1 MNVNIEF
8 FDSEPLENLITCLNF
23 KMDKVIFFGHSDTMT
38 ESRIQDTRRALRN
51 ICGIEEVEFITVSQK
66 SLYKVLELL
75 EKEITA
81 EMKSGNTCFFDLS
94 GGEDLVLVAMG
105 MLATQYKVPLH
116 KFALPENELYLLT
129 KWDAVPR
136 IDEVVE
142 RRDLQ
147 LTLDDI
153 IGLHG
158 GVINYRQQ
166 KDVKSNLQD
175 KDFADTVKIMWEIAN
190 DSQKKWNGLSSVF
203 KECTKYEDETQRVR
217 VSVKAMKQ
225 ALKRIPDIISVKEFG
240 NYLNRLAGQ
249 AILEKVSI
257 DEEMIKF
264 SYKTPLIRDCV
275 LDAGCL
281 LELHTYYERMESG
294 RYSDCRVGVHI
305 DWDGEING
313 REIDVEN
320 EIDVML
326 LEGVVPVFISCKNG
340 RVNQMALYEL
350 DAVANRFGGKYVRKE
365 LSATQEITPGY
376 LKRAEE
382 MGIII
387 DMQK

>member
-8 FDSEPLENLITCLNF
+8 FDSEPLENLVTCLNY

-38 ESRIQDTRRALRN
+38 DSRVRDTRRALKN
-51 ICGIEEVEFITVSQK
+51 ICNITDVEFITVSQK

-81 EMKSGNTCFFDLS
+81 EMKGGNKCFFDLS

-129 KWDAVPR
+129 KWDKVPR

-142 RRDLQ
+142 RRELK

-166 KDVKSNLQD
+166 KDVKSNLDD
-175 KDFADTVKIMWEIAN
+175 KAFRESVRIMWEIAN

-203 KECTKYEDETQRVR
+203 KECTKYEDENRRVR
-217 VSVKAMKQ
+217 ASVKVMKQ
-225 ALKRIPDIISVKEFG
+225 VLKRIPDIISVKELA
-240 NYLNRLAGQ
+240 NYLNRLGEQ
-249 AILEKVSI
+249 GILEKVSM
-257 DEEMIKF
+257 DEEFIKF
-264 SYKTPLIRDCV
+264 SYSNPMIRECL

-281 LELHTYYERMESG
+281 LELHTYYTRVESG

-340 RVNQMALYEL
+340 RVNQMSLYEL

-365 LSATQEITPGY
+365 LAATQEITPGY

-382 MGIII
+382 MSIIV

>member
-142 RRDLQ
+142 RRKLQ
-147 LTLDDI
+147 LTLDDM

-166 KDVKSNLQD
+166 KDVKNNLQD
-175 KDFADTVKIMWEIAN
+175 KEFRTAVKVMWEIAN
-190 DSQKKWNGLSSVF
+190 DNQKKWNGLSSVF
-203 KECTKYEDETQRVR
+203 KECTKYEDEYQRVR

-225 ALKRIPDIISVKEFG
+225 AMNRIPDIISVKELG
-240 NYLNRLAGQ
+240 NYLERLGNQ
-249 AILEKVSI
+249 TILERVSI
-257 DEEMIKF
+257 EQEFIKF
-264 SYKTPLIRDCV
+264 SYKTPLIRDCL

-281 LELHTYYERMESG
+281 LELHTYYERVESG

-305 DWDGEING
+305 DWDGEISG

-382 MGIII
+382 MGIIV

>member
-8 FDSEPLENLITCLNF
+8 FDSEPLENLITCLNY

-38 ESRIQDTRRALRN
+38 DSRVRDTRRALKN
-51 ICGIEEVEFITVSQK
+51 ICNITDVEFITVSQK

-81 EMKSGNTCFFDLS
+81 EMKGGNKCFFDLS

-129 KWDAVPR
+129 KWDKVPR

-142 RRDLQ
+142 RRELK

-166 KDVKSNLQD
+166 KDVKSNLDD
-175 KDFADTVKIMWEIAN
+175 KAFRESVRIMWEIAN

-203 KECTKYEDETQRVR
+203 KECTKYEDENLRVR
-217 VSVKAMKQ
+217 ASVKVMKQ
-225 ALKRIPDIISVKEFG
+225 VLKRIPDIISVKELA
-240 NYLNRLAGQ
+240 NYLNRLGNQ
-249 AILEKVSI
+249 GILEKVSM
-257 DEEMIKF
+257 DEEFIKF
-264 SYKTPLIRDCV
+264 SYSNPMIRECL

-281 LELHTYYERMESG
+281 LELHTYYTRVESG

-340 RVNQMALYEL
+340 RVNQMSLYEL

-365 LSATQEITPGY
+365 LAATQEITPGY

-382 MGIII
+382 MSIII
-387 DMQK
+387 NMEE

>member
-38 ESRIQDTRRALRN
+38 DDRVKDTRRALHN
-51 ICGIEEVEFITVSQK
+51 ICQIEDVEFITVSQK

-81 EMKSGNTCFFDLS
+81 EMKSGNKCFFDLS

-129 KWDAVPR
+129 KWEQVPR

-142 RRDLQ
+142 RRELQ

-166 KDVKSNLQD
+166 KDVKNNLED
-175 KDFADTVKIMWEIAN
+175 KAFRDSVQTMWEIAN
-190 DSQKKWNGLSSVF
+190 DNQKKWNGLSSVF
-203 KECTKYEDETQRVR
+203 KECTKYEDEYGRVR
-217 VSVKAMKQ
+217 VAVKAMRQ
-225 ALKRIPDIISVKEFG
+225 AMKRIPDIISIKELS
-240 NYLNRLAGQ
+240 NYLNRLENQG
-249 AILEKVSI
+249 ILKKVFI
-257 DEEMIKF
+257 DDEFIEF
-264 SYKTPLIRDCV
+264 SYSSSLIRDCL

-281 LELHTYYERMESG
+281 LELHTYYERMVSG

-382 MGIII
+382 MGIVV
-387 DMQK
+387 DMQR

>member
-38 ESRIQDTRRALRN
+38 ENRIQDTRRALRN

-81 EMKSGNTCFFDLS
+81 EIKTGNNCFFDLS

-142 RRDLQ
+142 RRKLQ
-147 LTLDDI
+147 LTLDDM

-166 KDVKSNLQD
+166 KDVKNNLQD
-175 KDFADTVKIMWEIAN
+175 KEFRTAVKVMWEIAN
-190 DSQKKWNGLSSVF
+190 DNQKKWNGLSSVF
-203 KECTKYEDETQRVR
+203 KECTKYEDEYQRVR

-225 ALKRIPDIISVKEFG
+225 AMNRIPDIISVKELG
-240 NYLNRLAGQ
+240 NYLERLGNQ
-249 AILEKVSI
+249 TILERVSI
-257 DEEMIKF
+257 EQEFIKF
-264 SYKTPLIRDCV
+264 SYKTPLIRDCL

-281 LELHTYYERMESG
+281 LELHTYYERVESG

-382 MGIII
+382 MGIIV

>member
-8 FDSEPLENLITCLNF
+8 FDIEPLENLITCINF
-23 KMDKVIFFGHSDTMT
+23 KVDKVIYFGHSDSMT
-38 ESRIQDTRRALRN
+38 PERIEDTRRALRD
-51 ICGIEEVEFITVSQK
+51 ICSITEVEFFVVSQR
-66 SLYKVLELL
+66 SLQKVLELL
-75 EKEITA
+75 EKEILK
-81 EMKSGNTCFFDLS
+81 EMHSGNKCFFDLS

-105 MLATQYKVPLH
+105 MLATQYRVPLH
-116 KFALPENELYLLT
+116 KFGLPENELYLLT
-129 KWDAVPR
+129 KWEQVPL

-142 RRDLQ
+142 RRNVQ

-153 IGLHG
+153 IALHG

-175 KDFADTVKIMWEIAN
+175 KDFKESVKVMWEIAN

-217 VSVKAMKQ
+217 VSLKVMRQ
-225 ALKRIPDIISVKEFG
+225 ALKRIPDIISLKELE
-240 NYLNRLAGQ
+240 NYLNRLGSEG
-249 AILEKVSI
+249 ILDRVSM
-257 DEEMIKF
+257 DEEFIKF
-264 SYKTPLIRDCV
+264 SYKSAMIRDCL

-281 LELHTYYERMESG
+281 LELHTYYDREESG
-294 RYSDCRVGVHI
+294 KYIDCRVGVHI
-305 DWDGEING
+305 DWDGDING

-326 LEGVVPVFISCKNG
+326 LEGLTPVFISCKNG

-365 LSATQEITPGY
+365 LCATQEITPGY

-382 MGIII
+382 MKIIVN
-387 DMQK
+387 MEE

>member
-38 ESRIQDTRRALRN
+38 ENRIQDTCRALRN

>member
-8 FDSEPLENLITCLNF
+8 FDSEPLENLITCLNY

-38 ESRIQDTRRALRN
+38 DSRVRDTRRALKN
-51 ICGIEEVEFITVSQK
+51 ICNITDVEFITVSQK

-81 EMKSGNTCFFDLS
+81 EMKGGNKCFFDLS

-129 KWDAVPR
+129 KWDKVPR

-142 RRDLQ
+142 RRELK

-166 KDVKSNLQD
+166 KDVKSNLDD
-175 KDFADTVKIMWEIAN
+175 KAFRESVRIMWEIAN

-203 KECTKYEDETQRVR
+203 KECTKYEDENLRVR
-217 VSVKAMKQ
+217 ASVKVMKQ
-225 ALKRIPDIISVKEFG
+225 VLKRIPDIISVKELA
-240 NYLNRLAGQ
+240 NYLNRLGEQ
-249 AILEKVSI
+249 GILEKVSM
-257 DEEMIKF
+257 DEEFIKF
-264 SYKTPLIRDCV
+264 SYSNPMIRECL

-281 LELHTYYERMESG
+281 LELHTYYTRVESG

-340 RVNQMALYEL
+340 RVNQMSLYEL

-365 LSATQEITPGY
+365 LAATQEITPGY

-382 MGIII
+382 MSIII
-387 DMQK
+387 NMEE

>member
-8 FDSEPLENLITCLNF
+8 FDSEPLENLITCLNY

-38 ESRIQDTRRALRN
+38 DSRVRDTRRALKN
-51 ICGIEEVEFITVSQK
+51 ICNITDVEFITVSQK

-81 EMKSGNTCFFDLS
+81 EMKGGNKCFFDLS

-129 KWDAVPR
+129 KWDKVPR

-142 RRDLQ
+142 RRELK

-166 KDVKSNLQD
+166 KDVKSNLDD
-175 KDFADTVKIMWEIAN
+175 KAFRESVRIMWEIAN

-203 KECTKYEDETQRVR
+203 KECTKYEDENLRVR
-217 VSVKAMKQ
+217 ASVKVMKQ
-225 ALKRIPDIISVKEFG
+225 VLKRIPDIISVKELA
-240 NYLNRLAGQ
+240 NYLNRLGDQ
-249 AILEKVSI
+249 GILEKVSM
-257 DEEMIKF
+257 DEEIIKF
-264 SYKTPLIRDCV
+264 SYSTPMIRECL

-281 LELHTYYERMESG
+281 LELHTYYTRVESG

-313 REIDVEN
+313 WEIDVEN

-340 RVNQMALYEL
+340 RVNQMSLYEL

-365 LSATQEITPGY
+365 LAATQEITPGY

-382 MGIII
+382 MSIII
-387 DMQK
+387 NMEE

>member
-1 MNVNIEF
+1 MSYHYDWLKQQIE
-8 FDSEPLENLITCLNF
+8 I
-23 KMDKVIFFGHSDTMT
+23 I
-38 ESRIQDTRRALRN
+38 A
-51 ICGIEEVEFITVSQK
+51 
-66 SLYKVLELL
+66 
-75 EKEITA
+75 A
-81 EMKSGNTCFFDLS
+81 
-94 GGEDLVLVAMG
+94 
-105 MLATQYKVPLH
+105 MLAYILANKKNSIRSVEEAQAIPSG
-116 KFALPENELYLLT
+116 ENELYLLT
-129 KWDAVPR
+129 KWDQVPR

-142 RRDLQ
+142 RRELL

-166 KDVKSNLQD
+166 KDVKSNLED
-175 KDFADTVKIMWEIAN
+175 KAFRDSVATMWEIAN

-203 KECTKYEDETQRVR
+203 KECTKYEDDTQRVR
-217 VSVKAMKQ
+217 VSVKVMRQAM
-225 ALKRIPDIISVKEFG
+225 KRIPDIISVKELA
-240 NYLNRLAGQ
+240 NYLNRLGDQ
-249 AILEKVSI
+249 GILEKVSI
-257 DEEMIKF
+257 DEEFIKF
-264 SYKTPLIRDCV
+264 SYGSSLIRDCL

-340 RVNQMALYEL
+340 RINQMALYEL

-382 MGIII
+382 MGIVVE
-387 DMQK
+387 MQE

>member
-8 FDSEPLENLITCLNF
+8 FDSEPLENLITCLNY

-38 ESRIQDTRRALRN
+38 DSRVRDTRRALKN
-51 ICGIEEVEFITVSQK
+51 ICNITDVEFITVSQK

-81 EMKSGNTCFFDLS
+81 EMKGGNKCFFDLS

-129 KWDAVPR
+129 KWDKVPR

-142 RRDLQ
+142 RRELK

-166 KDVKSNLQD
+166 KDVKSNLDD
-175 KDFADTVKIMWEIAN
+175 KAFRESVRIMWEIAN

-203 KECTKYEDETQRVR
+203 KECTKYEDENLRVR
-217 VSVKAMKQ
+217 ASVKAMKQ
-225 ALKRIPDIISVKEFG
+225 VLKRIPDIISVKELA
-240 NYLNRLAGQ
+240 NYLNRLGDQ
-249 AILEKVSI
+249 GILEKVSM
-257 DEEMIKF
+257 DEEFIKF
-264 SYKTPLIRDCV
+264 SYSNPMIRECL

-281 LELHTYYERMESG
+281 LELHTYYTRVESG

-340 RVNQMALYEL
+340 RVNQMSLYEL

-365 LSATQEITPGY
+365 LAATQEITPGY

-382 MGIII
+382 MNIIV

>member
-38 ESRIQDTRRALRN
+38 EDRIRDTRRALKN
-51 ICGIEEVEFITVSQK
+51 ICGIENVEFITVSQK

-75 EKEITA
+75 EKEIAA
-81 EMKSGNTCFFDLS
+81 EMKSGNKCFFDLS

-129 KWDAVPR
+129 KWDKVPR

-142 RRDLQ
+142 RRDLK

-175 KDFADTVKIMWEIAN
+175 RDFRDAVKVMWEIAN
-190 DSQKKWNGLSSVF
+190 DNQKKWNGLSSVF
-203 KECTKYEDETQRVR
+203 KECTKYEDEYGRVR
-217 VSVKAMKQ
+217 MSVKAMRQ
-225 ALKRIPDIISVKEFG
+225 AMKRIPDIISIKELEG
-240 NYLNRLAGQ
+240 YLNRLGTPG
-249 AILEKVSI
+249 ILERVEAD
-257 DEEMIKF
+257 DEFIKF
-264 SYKTPLIRDCV
+264 SYSNPLIRDCL

-281 LELHTYYERMESG
+281 LELHTYYERLESG

-340 RVNQMALYEL
+340 RVNQIALYEL

-382 MGIII
+382 MGIIV

>member
-38 ESRIQDTRRALRN
+38 DDRIKDTRRALKN
-51 ICGIEEVEFITVSQK
+51 ICDITDVEFVTVSQK

-75 EKEITA
+75 EKKISDEL
-81 EMKSGNTCFFDLS
+81 KSGNKCFFDLS

-105 MLATQYKVPLH
+105 MLTTQYKVPLH

-129 KWDAVPR
+129 KWENVPR

-142 RRDLQ
+142 RRELQ
-147 LTLDDI
+147 ITLDDI

-166 KDVKSNLQD
+166 KDEKSNLD
-175 KDFADTVKIMWEIAN
+175 NKAFRESVRIMWEIAN

-203 KECTKYEDETQRVR
+203 KECAKYEDDTQRVR
-217 VSVKAMKQ
+217 VSVKAMRQ
-225 ALKRIPDIISVKEFG
+225 ALKRIPDIISIKELA
-240 NYLNRLAGQ
+240 NYLNRLGNQ
-249 AILEKVSI
+249 EILTKVSI
-257 DEEMIKF
+257 DDEFIKF
-264 SYKTPLIRDCV
+264 SYSSPMIRNCL

-281 LELHTYYERMESG
+281 LELHTYYTCEESG

-305 DWDGEING
+305 DWDGVING

-365 LSATQEITPGY
+365 LAATQEITPGY

-382 MGIII
+382 MGIVVN
-387 DMQK
+387 MES

>member
-38 ESRIQDTRRALRN
+38 ENRIQDTRRALKN
-51 ICGIEEVEFITVSQK
+51 ICEISDVEFVTVSQK

-75 EKEITA
+75 EKEVTE

-129 KWDAVPR
+129 KWDKVPR
-136 IDEVVE
+136 IDEVVP
-142 RRDLQ
+142 RRELQ

-158 GVINYRQQ
+158 GIINYRQQ

-175 KDFADTVKIMWEIAN
+175 NDFKDAVGVMWEIAN

-203 KECTKYEDETQRVR
+203 KECIKYEDEYHRVR

-225 ALKRIPDIISVKEFG
+225 AMKRIPDIISVKELG
-240 NYLNRLAGQ
+240 NYLNRLGNQ
-249 AILEKVSI
+249 AILERISI

-264 SYKTPLIRDCV
+264 SYKTPNIRDCL

-350 DAVANRFGGKYVRKE
+350 DAVSNRFGGKYVRKE
-365 LSATQEITPGY
+365 LAATQEITPGY

-382 MGIII
+382 MNIIV

>member
-129 KWDAVPR
+129 KWDKVPR

-166 KDVKSNLQD
+166 KDVKNNLQD
-175 KDFADTVKIMWEIAN
+175 KEFRTAVKVMWEIAN
-190 DSQKKWNGLSSVF
+190 DNQKKWNGLSSVF
-203 KECTKYEDETQRVR
+203 KECTKYEDEYQRVR

-225 ALKRIPDIISVKEFG
+225 AMNRIPDIISVKELS
-240 NYLNRLAGQ
+240 NYLERLGNQ
-249 AILEKVSI
+249 TILERVSI

-264 SYKTPLIRDCV
+264 SYKTPLIRDCL

-281 LELHTYYERMESG
+281 LELHTYYERVESG

-305 DWDGEING
+305 DWDGEISG

-382 MGIII
+382 MGIIV

>member
-38 ESRIQDTRRALRN
+38 ENRIQDTRRALKN
-51 ICGIEEVEFITVSQK
+51 ICEISDVEFVTVSQK

-75 EKEITA
+75 EKEVTE
-81 EMKSGNTCFFDLS
+81 EMKAGNTCFFDLS

-129 KWDAVPR
+129 KWDKVPR
-136 IDEVVE
+136 IDEVVP
-142 RRDLQ
+142 RRELQ

-158 GVINYRQQ
+158 GIINYRQQ

-175 KDFADTVKIMWEIAN
+175 NDFKDAVGVMWEIAN

-203 KECTKYEDETQRVR
+203 KECIKYEDEYHRVR

-225 ALKRIPDIISVKEFG
+225 AMKRIPDIISVKELR
-240 NYLNRLAGQ
+240 NYLNRLGNQ
-249 AILEKVSI
+249 AILERISI

-264 SYKTPLIRDCV
+264 SYKTPNIRDCL

-350 DAVANRFGGKYVRKE
+350 DAVSNRFGGKYVRKE
-365 LSATQEITPGY
+365 LAATQEITPGY

-382 MGIII
+382 MNIIV

>member
-129 KWDAVPR
+129 KWDKVPR

-166 KDVKSNLQD
+166 KDVKNNLQD
-175 KDFADTVKIMWEIAN
+175 KEFRTAVKVMWEIAN
-190 DSQKKWNGLSSVF
+190 DNQKKWNGLSSVF
-203 KECTKYEDETQRVR
+203 KECTKYEDEYQRVR

-225 ALKRIPDIISVKEFG
+225 AMNRIPDIISVKELS
-240 NYLNRLAGQ
+240 NYLERLENQ
-249 AILEKVSI
+249 TILERVSI
-257 DEEMIKF
+257 EQEFIKF
-264 SYKTPLIRDCV
+264 SYKTPLIRDCL

-281 LELHTYYERMESG
+281 LELHTYYERVESG

-382 MGIII
+382 MGIIV

>member
-8 FDSEPLENLITCLNF
+8 FDVEPLENLITCINF
-23 KMDKVIFFGHSDTMT
+23 KMDKVIFFGHSDVMT
-38 ESRIQDTRRALRN
+38 PERMEDTRRALKN
-51 ICGIEEVEFITVSQK
+51 ICQVVDVEFFVVSQR
-66 SLYKVLELL
+66 SLQKVLDLM
-75 EKEITA
+75 EKEIQK
-81 EMKSGNTCFFDLS
+81 EMKSGSKCFFDLS

-116 KFALPENELYLLT
+116 KFGLPENELYLLT
-129 KWDAVPR
+129 KWEQVAR

-142 RRDLQ
+142 PRHME

-153 IGLHG
+153 IALHG

-175 KDFADTVKIMWEIAN
+175 KEFEAAVKVMWEIAN

-203 KECTKYEDETQRVR
+203 KECTKYEDENQRVR
-217 VSVKAMKQ
+217 VSVKAMRQ
-225 ALKRIPDIISVKEFG
+225 ALKRIPDIISIKELS
-240 NYLNRLAGQ
+240 NYLNRLGNQ
-249 AILEKVSI
+249 GILDRISVD
-257 DEEMIKF
+257 DEFIKF
-264 SYKTPLIRDCV
+264 SYSSSIIRDCL

-281 LELHTYYERMESG
+281 LELHTYYERVESG
-294 RYSDCRVGVHI
+294 KYSDCRVGVHI
-305 DWDGEING
+305 DWDGDING

-326 LEGVVPVFISCKNG
+326 LEGLTPVFISCKNG

-350 DAVANRFGGKYVRKE
+350 DAVASRFGGKYVRKE
-365 LSATQEITPGY
+365 LCATQEITHGY
-376 LKRAEE
+376 CKRAEE
-382 MGIII
+382 MHIII
-387 DMQK
+387 NMEE

>member
-23 KMDKVIFFGHSDTMT
+23 KVDKVIFFGHSDTMT
-38 ESRIQDTRRALRN
+38 DNRIQDTRRALKN
-51 ICGIEEVEFITVSQK
+51 ICGILDVEFITVSQK
-66 SLYKVLELL
+66 SLSKVLELL

-81 EMKSGNTCFFDLS
+81 EMKAGNTCFFDLS

-129 KWDAVPR
+129 KWDKVPR
-136 IDEVVE
+136 IDEVVS
-142 RRDLQ
+142 RRELQ
-147 LTLDDI
+147 VTLDDI

-166 KDVKSNLQD
+166 KDVKNNLQD
-175 KDFADTVKIMWEIAN
+175 RSFRDAVKVMWEIAN

-203 KECTKYEDETQRVR
+203 KECTKYEDEYHRVR

-225 ALKRIPDIISVKEFG
+225 AMKRIPDIISVKELG
-240 NYLNRLAGQ
+240 NYLNRLGNQ
-249 AILEKVSI
+249 AILEKVSM

-264 SYKTPLIRDCV
+264 SYKTPLIRDCL

-365 LSATQEITPGY
+365 LAATQEITPGY

-382 MGIII
+382 MGIIV

>member
-38 ESRIQDTRRALRN
+38 DDRMKDTRRALHN
-51 ICGIEEVEFITVSQK
+51 ICQIEDVEFITVSQK

-81 EMKSGNTCFFDLS
+81 EMKSGNKCFFDLS

-129 KWDAVPR
+129 KWEQVPR

-142 RRDLQ
+142 RRELQ

-166 KDVKSNLQD
+166 KDVKNNLED
-175 KDFADTVKIMWEIAN
+175 KAFRDSVQTMWEIAN
-190 DSQKKWNGLSSVF
+190 DNQKKWNGLSSVF
-203 KECTKYEDETQRVR
+203 KECTKYEDEYGRVR
-217 VSVKAMKQ
+217 VAVKAMRQ
-225 ALKRIPDIISVKEFG
+225 AMKRIPDIISIKELL
-240 NYLNRLAGQ
+240 NYLNRLENQG
-249 AILEKVSI
+249 ILKKVFI
-257 DEEMIKF
+257 DDEFIEF
-264 SYKTPLIRDCV
+264 SYSSSLIRDCL

-281 LELHTYYERMESG
+281 LELHTYYERMVSG

-382 MGIII
+382 MGIIV

>member
-23 KMDKVIFFGHSDTMT
+23 KMDKVIFFGHGDTMT
-38 ESRIQDTRRALRN
+38 QDRMKDTRRALHN
-51 ICGIEEVEFITVSQK
+51 ICEIEDVEFITVSQK

-75 EKEITA
+75 EKEISA
-81 EMKSGNTCFFDLS
+81 EMKSGNKCFFDLS

-129 KWDAVPR
+129 KWDKVPR

-142 RRDLQ
+142 RRELK

-166 KDVKSNLQD
+166 KDVKSNLED
-175 KDFADTVKIMWEIAN
+175 KAFRNSVQAMWEIAN

-203 KECTKYEDETQRVR
+203 KECTKYEDEYQCVR
-217 VSVKAMKQ
+217 VSVKAMRQ
-225 ALKRIPDIISVKEFG
+225 ALKRIPDIISIKELC
-240 NYLNRLAGQ
+240 NYLNRLENQ
-249 AILEKVSI
+249 AILEKVAV
-257 DEEMIKF
+257 DEEKIEF
-264 SYKTPLIRDCV
+264 AYKTLMIRDCL

-281 LELHTYYERMESG
+281 LELHTYYERIGSG

-376 LKRAEE
+376 LKRAAE
-382 MGIII
+382 MGIIVE
-387 DMQK
+387 MHK

>member
-8 FDSEPLENLITCLNF
+8 FDSEPLENLVTCLNY

-38 ESRIQDTRRALRN
+38 DSRVRDTRRALKN
-51 ICGIEEVEFITVSQK
+51 ICNITDVEFITVSQK

-81 EMKSGNTCFFDLS
+81 EIKGGNKCFFDLS

-129 KWDAVPR
+129 KWDKVPR

-142 RRDLQ
+142 RRELK

-166 KDVKSNLQD
+166 KDVKSNLDD
-175 KDFADTVKIMWEIAN
+175 KAFRESVRIMWEIAN

-203 KECTKYEDETQRVR
+203 KECTKYEDENLRVR
-217 VSVKAMKQ
+217 ASVKVMKQ
-225 ALKRIPDIISVKEFG
+225 VLKRIPDIISVKELA
-240 NYLNRLAGQ
+240 NYLNRLGDQ
-249 AILEKVSI
+249 GILEKVSM
-257 DEEMIKF
+257 DEEFIKF
-264 SYKTPLIRDCV
+264 SYSNPMIRECL

-281 LELHTYYERMESG
+281 LELHTYYTRVESG

-340 RVNQMALYEL
+340 RVNQMSLYEL

-365 LSATQEITPGY
+365 LAATQEITPGY

-382 MGIII
+382 MNIIV

>member
-8 FDSEPLENLITCLNF
+8 FDSEPLENLITCLNY

-38 ESRIQDTRRALRN
+38 DFRVRDTRRALKN
-51 ICGIEEVEFITVSQK
+51 ICNITDVEFITVSQK

-75 EKEITA
+75 EKEITT
-81 EMKSGNTCFFDLS
+81 EMKGGNKCFFDLS

-129 KWDAVPR
+129 KWDKVPR

-142 RRDLQ
+142 RRELK

-166 KDVKSNLQD
+166 KDVKSNLDD
-175 KDFADTVKIMWEIAN
+175 KAFRESVRIMWEIAN

-203 KECTKYEDETQRVR
+203 KECTKYEDENQRVR
-217 VSVKAMKQ
+217 ASVKVMKQ
-225 ALKRIPDIISVKEFG
+225 VLKRIPDIISVKELA
-240 NYLNRLAGQ
+240 NYLNRLGEQ
-249 AILEKVSI
+249 GILEKVSM
-257 DEEMIKF
+257 DEEFIEF
-264 SYKTPLIRDCV
+264 SYSNSVIRECL

-281 LELHTYYERMESG
+281 LELHTYYTRVESG

-340 RVNQMALYEL
+340 RVNQMSLYEL

-365 LSATQEITPGY
+365 LAATQEITPGY

-382 MGIII
+382 MSIII
-387 DMQK
+387 NMEE

>member
-38 ESRIQDTRRALRN
+38 DDRVKDTRRALKN
-51 ICGIEEVEFITVSQK
+51 ICNITNVEFITVSQK

-75 EKEITA
+75 EKEIRA
-81 EMKSGNTCFFDLS
+81 EMKSGNKCFFDLS

-129 KWDAVPR
+129 KWDEVPR

-175 KDFADTVKIMWEIAN
+175 KEFTEAVKVMWEIAN

-203 KECTKYEDETQRVR
+203 KECTKYEDDTQRVR
-217 VSVKAMKQ
+217 VSVKALKQ
-225 ALKRIPDIISVKEFG
+225 VLKRIPDIISVKEFG
-240 NYLNRLAGQ
+240 NYLNRLGNAG
-249 AILEKVSI
+249 ILEKVSV

-264 SYKTPLIRDCV
+264 SYKTPLIRDCL

-365 LSATQEITPGY
+365 LAATQEITPGY

-382 MGIII
+382 MNIIVH
-387 DMQK
+387 MEE

>member
-38 ESRIQDTRRALRN
+38 EDRIRDTRRALKN
-51 ICGIEEVEFITVSQK
+51 ICGIENVEFITVSQK

-75 EKEITA
+75 EKEIVA
-81 EMKSGNTCFFDLS
+81 EMKSGNKCFFDLS

-129 KWDAVPR
+129 KWDKVPK

-142 RRDLQ
+142 RRDLK

-175 KDFADTVKIMWEIAN
+175 RDFRDAVKVMWEIAN
-190 DSQKKWNGLSSVF
+190 DNQKKWNGLSSVF
-203 KECTKYEDETQRVR
+203 KECTKYEDEYGRVR
-217 VSVKAMKQ
+217 VSVKAMRQ
-225 ALKRIPDIISVKEFG
+225 AMKRIPDIISIKELEG
-240 NYLNRLAGQ
+240 YLNRLGTPG
-249 AILEKVSI
+249 ILERVEAD
-257 DEEMIKF
+257 DEFIKF
-264 SYKTPLIRDCV
+264 SYSNPLIRDCL

-376 LKRAEE
+376 LKRAAE
-382 MGIII
+382 MGITV
-387 DMQK
+387 DMQE

>member
-38 ESRIQDTRRALRN
+38 QDRMKDTRRALRN
-51 ICGIEEVEFITVSQK
+51 ICKIEDVEFITVSQK
-66 SLYKVLELL
+66 SLYKVLEML
-75 EKEITA
+75 EKEISA
-81 EMKSGNTCFFDLS
+81 EMKSGNKCFFDLS

-129 KWDAVPR
+129 KWDKVPR

-142 RRDLQ
+142 SRELQ

-166 KDVKSNLQD
+166 KDVKSNLDD
-175 KDFADTVKIMWEIAN
+175 KTFREAVKIMWEIAN

-203 KECTKYEDETQRVR
+203 KECTKYEDEYGRVR
-217 VSVKAMKQ
+217 VSVKAMRQ
-225 ALKRIPDIISVKEFG
+225 AMKRIPDIISVNELEG
-240 NYLNRLAGQ
+240 YLNRLGNQ
-249 AILEKVSI
+249 GILERVEI
-257 DEEMIKF
+257 DDEFIKF
-264 SYKTPLIRDCV
+264 SYSSPLIRDCL

-281 LELHTYYERMESG
+281 LELHTYYERVESG
-294 RYSDCRVGVHI
+294 RYCDCRVGVHI

-320 EIDVML
+320 EIDVMA

-365 LSATQEITPGY
+365 LAATQEISPGY

-382 MGIII
+382 MGIVVC
-387 DMQK
+387 MEK

>member
-38 ESRIQDTRRALRN
+38 DDRIKDTRRALKN
-51 ICGIEEVEFITVSQK
+51 ICDITDVEFVTVSQK

-75 EKEITA
+75 EKEISA
-81 EMKSGNTCFFDLS
+81 ELKSGNKCFFDLS

-129 KWDAVPR
+129 KWDNVPR

-142 RRDLQ
+142 RRELQ
-147 LTLDDI
+147 ISLDDI

-166 KDVKSNLQD
+166 KDEKSNLD
-175 KDFADTVKIMWEIAN
+175 NKVFRESVRTMWEIAN

-203 KECTKYEDETQRVR
+203 KECAKYEDDTQRVR
-217 VSVKAMKQ
+217 VSVKAMRQ
-225 ALKRIPDIISVKEFG
+225 ALKRIPDIISVKELT
-240 NYLNRLAGQ
+240 NYLDCLGNRE
-249 AILEKVSI
+249 ILTKVSVD
-257 DEEMIKF
+257 DEFIKF
-264 SYKTPLIRDCV
+264 SYSSPMIRNCL

-281 LELHTYYERMESG
+281 LELHTYYTREESG

-305 DWDGEING
+305 DWDGVING
-313 REIDVEN
+313 QEIDVEN

-382 MGIII
+382 MGIVV
-387 DMQK
+387 DMQR

>member
-38 ESRIQDTRRALRN
+38 QDRMKDTRRALRN
-51 ICGIEEVEFITVSQK
+51 ICKIEDVEFITVSQK
-66 SLYKVLELL
+66 SLYKVLEML
-75 EKEITA
+75 EKEISA
-81 EMKSGNTCFFDLS
+81 EMKSGNKCFFDLS

-129 KWDAVPR
+129 KWDKVPR

-142 RRDLQ
+142 SRELQ

-166 KDVKSNLQD
+166 KDVKSNLDD
-175 KDFADTVKIMWEIAN
+175 KTFREAVKIMWEIAN

-203 KECTKYEDETQRVR
+203 KECTKYEDEYGRVR
-217 VSVKAMKQ
+217 VSVKAMRQ
-225 ALKRIPDIISVKEFG
+225 AMKRIPDIISVNELEG
-240 NYLNRLAGQ
+240 YLNRLGNQ
-249 AILEKVSI
+249 GILERVEI
-257 DEEMIKF
+257 DDEFIKF
-264 SYKTPLIRDCV
+264 SYSSLLIRDCL

-281 LELHTYYERMESG
+281 LELHTYYERVESG
-294 RYSDCRVGVHI
+294 RYCDCRVGVHI

-320 EIDVML
+320 EIDVMA

-365 LSATQEITPGY
+365 LAATQEISPGY

-382 MGIII
+382 MGIVVC
-387 DMQK
+387 MER